1 MPTTT
6 EAERQEVPLSHE
18 QEQLWLSH
26 QLLPDATLDHE
37 CVMVAFPAGG
47 LDTES
52 LRQSLDAF
60 IQRHEIWRPPSQPHG
75 AHGSGGPV
83 QVVRPQGQSDWSVL
97 DLSDRPGAEAGA
109 EALRSAQAAAQQPF
123 DLAHGPLVRA
133 LLVRLSAGQHRLFL
147 TLPRIIS
154 DWVSLTEVFRPELQ
168 ALYEATNHRRPA
180 GLRALSEREQV
191 PLTATLTAAFSTLM
205 SRYTGQEDL
214 LIGTVSERGPEPQ
227 DQPMVGCF
235 LNTVVHRADLAGDP
249 TVAELLRR
257 TQTASQHM
265 LPHARGPFDQVV
277 KEM

>member
-37 CVMVAFPAGG
+37 CVMVAFPAGD

-60 IQRHEIWRPPSQPHG
+60 IQRHEIWRTTFQPHG

-123 DLAHGPLVRA
+123 DLARGPLVRA
-133 LLVRLSAGQHRLFL
+133 LLVRLSPDEHRLFL

-168 ALYEATNHRRPA
+168 ALYEAATQGRPAELPAVERQYADYAYWQRSRSGAEQTEHLKFWAEHLAGAPVTLDVPADHRRPDRLEARGGVAAVAPGAGVTPRRA
-180 GLRALSEREQV
+180 GL
-191 PLTATLTAAFSTLM
+191 
-205 SRYTGQEDL
+205 
-214 LIGTVSERGPEPQ
+214 
-227 DQPMVGCF
+227 
-235 LNTVVHRADLAGDP
+235 
-249 TVAELLRR
+249 
-257 TQTASQHM
+257 
-265 LPHARGPFDQVV
+265 
-277 KEM
+277 